1 MMELSLD
8 NIYFEPN
15 SVVDPVG
22 KVFHFEG
29 RIFRAV
35 TAPYADFVER
45 TIELAGQRKWFDV
58 GLVPTWRS
66 NYSLPGYSLVI
77 EHKRVPFVTLRG
89 EWSGEGLR
97 NAALCILNV
106 SAELSRSNL
115 YLKDAHPWNILFD
128 GTKPYFI
135 DWGSI
140 CPSAELNWEFWY
152 RQFRQFLL
160 APLYAFSIG
169 EHRIARAMSRE
180 HNTGVG
186 NEIIQLPNTCNLPDA
201 PRHIA
206 ESASSPPSP
215 ATFESL
221 ANYVAAL
228 NIPHI
233 DGEWTAYAQ
242 PQFSNHI
249 DHGALREKDRI
260 VHRILEQDSGKT
272 LIDIGTN
279 NGLHSE
285 IAASLGKRVLACD
298 IEEACLNSLYA
309 RTHKY
314 GSDILPLYHDF
325 LWPIGTSGILNTI
338 PAAEDRLSCD
348 TALVMAVTHHL
359 AFKQHVS
366 FEAMA
371 RGISSLAKHRA
382 IVEFVPAED
391 EHVALWSPER
401 LPWYNLDNFIAAM
414 MRYFNSHSIIASK
427 PHPRCV
433 VVFEKS

>member
-1 MMELSLD
+1 MRELSLD
-8 NIYFEPN
+8 EVYFEPS

-22 KVFHFEG
+22 KVFHYDG
-29 RIFRAV
+29 RIFRAISS
-35 TAPYADFVER
+35 PYADFVER
-45 TIELAGQRKWFDV
+45 TIELASLRKWFDL
-58 GLVPTWRS
+58 GIVPTWAS
-66 NYSLPGYSLVI
+66 SYSLPGYPLLI
-77 EHKRVPFVTLRG
+77 EHKRIPFITLRG

-106 SAELSRSNL
+106 SAALLRSNL
-115 YLKDAHPWNILFD
+115 CLKDAHPWNILFD

-140 CPSAELNWEFWY
+140 RPSEELNWEFWY

-169 EHRIARAMSRE
+169 MHQIARAMLRE
-180 HNTGVG
+180 HKVGVG
-186 NEIIQLPNTCNLPDA
+186 NEIIELPNTCNLPDV
-201 PRHIA
+201 PRQIA
-206 ESASSPPSP
+206 EAAIFPPLP
-215 ATFESL
+215 ATFELL
-221 ANYVAAL
+221 ADYL
-228 NIPHI
+228 MTLSIPHVE
-233 DGEWTAYAQ
+233 GEWTAYAQ
-242 PQFSNHI
+242 PHLSDRA
-249 DHGALREKDRI
+249 DHGMLREKDRI
-260 VHRILEQDSGKT
+260 VHRLLERDSGKT

-279 NGLHSE
+279 YGLHSE
-285 IAASLGKRVLACD
+285 IAAAFGKRVLACD
-298 IEEACLNSLYA
+298 IEETCLNSLYL

-338 PAAEDRLSCD
+338 PSAEDRLSCD

-371 RGISSLAKHRA
+371 LGISSLAKRRA

-391 EHVALWSPER
+391 EHVAFWSPER
-401 LPWYNLDNFIAAM
+401 LPWYNLDNFIAVM
-414 MRYFNSHSIIASK
+414 KQYFKSYSIVASE
-427 PHPRCV
+427 PLPRCV
-433 VVFEKS
+433 ILLEK